1 MFCYT
6 LAKVTKK
13 YDIDPSKSKFIYLL
27 SDRKSISTLLECEA
41 HRQKPHKRRCVCFS
55 SKDSESEIIR
65 IQVSEFHQLSL
76 SLKSN
81 NKDKSMNMNKL
92 KGLLIMMIGSIFGG
106 CIQPDGIHTMNA
118 NTFEK
123 AIQAPDVQLIDVRTA
138 DEFAAGKIG
147 NAANI
152 DVLQPEFLRQVQ
164 AKFST
169 EKPVFVYCRS
179 GKRSLNAARKLQ
191 KAGFT
196 VNNLQ
201 GGILEWEQAGKPI
214 ASSDTKL

>member
-1 MFCYT
+1 M
-6 LAKVTKK
+6 
-13 YDIDPSKSKFIYLL
+13 
-27 SDRKSISTLLECEA
+27 
-41 HRQKPHKRRCVCFS
+41 
-55 SKDSESEIIR
+55 
-65 IQVSEFHQLSL
+65 SEFHQLSL

-92 KGLLIMMIGSIFGG
+92 KGLLIMMMGSVFGG

-118 NTFEK
+118 NAFEK

-152 DVLQPEFLRQVQ
+152 DVQQPDFLRQVQ

-214 ASSDTKL
+214 KSSDTKL

>member
-1 MFCYT
+1 
-6 LAKVTKK
+6 
-13 YDIDPSKSKFIYLL
+13 
-27 SDRKSISTLLECEA
+27 
-41 HRQKPHKRRCVCFS
+41 
-55 SKDSESEIIR
+55 
-65 IQVSEFHQLSL
+65 
-76 SLKSN
+76 
-81 NKDKSMNMNKL
+81 MNMNKL
-92 KGLLIMMIGSIFGG
+92 KGLLIMMMGSIFGG

-118 NTFEK
+118 DAFEK
-123 AIQAPDVQLIDVRTA
+123 AIQASDVQLIDVRTA

-152 DVLQPEFLRQVQ
+152 DVQQPDFLRQVQ

-201 GGILEWEQAGKPI
+201 GGILEWEQGGKPR

>member
-1 MFCYT
+1 
-6 LAKVTKK
+6 
-13 YDIDPSKSKFIYLL
+13 
-27 SDRKSISTLLECEA
+27 
-41 HRQKPHKRRCVCFS
+41 
-55 SKDSESEIIR
+55 
-65 IQVSEFHQLSL
+65 
-76 SLKSN
+76 
-81 NKDKSMNMNKL
+81 MNMNKL
-92 KGLLIMMIGSIFGG
+92 KGLLIMMMGSIFGG

-118 NTFEK
+118 DAFEK
-123 AIQAPDVQLIDVRTA
+123 AIQASDVQLIDVRTA

-152 DVLQPEFLRQVQ
+152 DVQQPDFLRQVQ

-201 GGILEWEQAGKPI
+201 GGILEWEKGGKPI

>member
-1 MFCYT
+1 
-6 LAKVTKK
+6 
-13 YDIDPSKSKFIYLL
+13 
-27 SDRKSISTLLECEA
+27 
-41 HRQKPHKRRCVCFS
+41 
-55 SKDSESEIIR
+55 
-65 IQVSEFHQLSL
+65 
-76 SLKSN
+76 
-81 NKDKSMNMNKL
+81 MNMNKL
-92 KGLLIMMIGSIFGG
+92 KGLLIMMMGSIFGG

-118 NTFEK
+118 EAFEK

-138 DEFAAGKIG
+138 DEFATGKIG

-152 DVLQPEFLRQVQ
+152 DVLQPDFLRQVQ
-164 AKFST
+164 ARFST

-214 ASSDTKL
+214 ASSDTKR

>member
-1 MFCYT
+1 
-6 LAKVTKK
+6 
-13 YDIDPSKSKFIYLL
+13 
-27 SDRKSISTLLECEA
+27 
-41 HRQKPHKRRCVCFS
+41 
-55 SKDSESEIIR
+55 
-65 IQVSEFHQLSL
+65 
-76 SLKSN
+76 
-81 NKDKSMNMNKL
+81 MNMNKL
-92 KGLLIMMIGSIFGG
+92 KGLLIMMMGSIFGG
-106 CIQPDGIHTMNA
+106 CIQPNGIHTMNA
-118 NTFEK
+118 NAFEK

-152 DVLQPEFLRQVQ
+152 DVQQPDFLRQVQ

-196 VNNLQ
+196 VNNLK